1 MNKRRQSDI
10 RKLID
15 KLNEGITQDVT
26 TMIHSIIELEKR
38 SLEKYRKN
46 GDKGATSR
54 SEEALAHLVS
64 VLVAL
69 DASDRAGAQEH
80 LHKTLLATTITS
92 GDVGEPVQAVAAAE
106 PSDYL
111 SEVDQP
117 VKRELSM
124 DDLDFEERKRASAEA
139 TRRKNLAKG
148 WTAEAL
154 DAYNAGGDAYEA
166 YCHNHPEH
174 MDQV

>member
-10 RKLID
+10 RKLIG
-15 KLNEGITQDVT
+15 KLDEGITQDVM

-46 GDKGATSR
+46 GDEGATSR
-54 SEEALAHLVS
+54 SEEALVHLVMA
-64 VLVAL
+64 LVAL
-69 DASDRAGAQEH
+69 DNADRAKAQEH

-92 GDVGEPVQAVAAAE
+92 GDVKEPVQAVPAAE

-124 DDLDFEERKRASAEA
+124 DDPDFEERKRASAEA
-139 TRRKNLAKG
+139 TRRKNLKKG
-148 WTAEAL
+148 WTPEAL
-154 DAYNAGGDAYEA
+154 DAYDAGGNAYEA

>member
-1 MNKRRQSDI
+1 MNKRRKSDI
-10 RKLID
+10 RKMIVS
-15 KLNEGITQDVT
+15 LNEEITQDDVAQVRK
-26 TMIHSIIELEKR
+26 IINMEKR
-38 SLEKYRKN
+38 SLEKYLKN
-46 GDKGATSR
+46 ENKDAISQ
-54 SEEALAHLVS
+54 SEEALEHLVS
-64 VLVAL
+64 AL
-69 DASDRAGAQEH
+69 DALDVADQSGAIQN
-80 LHKTLLATTITS
+80 LHTALLATAPTS
-92 GDVGEPVQAVAAAE
+92 GDVEEPVQAVLAAE

-124 DDLDFEERKRASAEA
+124 DDPDFEERKRASAEA

-154 DAYNAGGDAYEA
+154 DAYDAGGNAYEA